1 MAGNDN
7 YTLACCPLTQCED
20 VCFTTTCSARARG
33 RVRWGSVQKAPDTL
47 FLIWAFAALANKA
60 FAGDEFG
67 QNPRG
72 CGLNS
77 GWATPLVIF

>member
-1 MAGNDN
+1 MD
-7 YTLACCPLTQCED
+7 D
-20 VCFTTTCSARARG
+20 
-33 RVRWGSVQKAPDTL
+33 SVQKALDIL
-47 FLIWAFAALANKA
+47 FLIWAFAALAKA

-77 GWATPLVIF
+77 GWATPLAMF